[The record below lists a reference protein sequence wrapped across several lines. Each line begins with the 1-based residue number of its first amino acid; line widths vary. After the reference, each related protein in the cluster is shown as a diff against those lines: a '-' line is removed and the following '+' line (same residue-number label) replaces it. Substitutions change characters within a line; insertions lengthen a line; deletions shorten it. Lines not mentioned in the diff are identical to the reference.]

1 MAMRV
6 DDSTTPLTLTVSMV
20 VNLCRTG
27 RLYGEPVNRSYRE
40 VYDNFRQPHLA
51 IERLSVEMFV

>member
-6 DDSTTPLTLTVSMV
+6 AEATIPLTLTVSMI

-27 RLYGEPVNRSYRE
+27 RLYGEPVRRSYRE

-51 IERLSVEMFV
+51 IELYQAGFR